1 MYILPVHF
9 VQFFNFIKKETP
21 AQMFSSEF
29 FEISKNTFFNDS
41 FTRVIAS
48 RTKTNN
54 M

>member
-9 VQFFNFIKKETP
+9 VQFFNFIKKETQ
-21 AQMFSSEF
+21 AQMFSCEF

-41 FTRVIAS
+41 STRVIAS